1 MFAVRIRED
10 CELKLVEERHAPA
23 VFACV
28 DRNRA
33 TLREWLPWVD
43 SSTHLD
49 FTRNFIRTS
58 LARFAEE
65 CAVQAGIWVGN
76 EFAGMIG
83 YVGVDWLNH
92 KTEIGYWLA
101 PTYEGRGLMT
111 DACRALVGHAFRELG
126 LNRVEIRCATANR
139 RSRAIPERLGFREEG
154 ILRQAQ
160 LLHNRY
166 VDLVLY
172 SMLAGDWGS
181 GQ

>member
-1 MFAVRIRED
+1 MFAVRIRDD
-10 CELKLVEERHAPA
+10 CELRLIEERHAPA

-28 DRNRA
+28 EKHRDS
-33 TLREWLPWVD
+33 LRQWLPWVD
-43 SSTHLD
+43 ASTHVD

-65 CAVQAGIWVGN
+65 CAVQAGIWVRD

-92 KTEIGYWLA
+92 KTEIGYWLS
-101 PTYEGRGLMT
+101 PSYEGYGLMT
-111 DACRALVGHAFRELG
+111 DACRALIGHAFRELG
-126 LNRVEIRCATANR
+126 LNRVEIRCATENWK
-139 RSRAIPERLGFREEG
+139 SRAIPERLGFRQEG

-160 LLHNRY
+160 WLHNSY

-172 SMLAGDWGS
+172 SMLTSDWGS